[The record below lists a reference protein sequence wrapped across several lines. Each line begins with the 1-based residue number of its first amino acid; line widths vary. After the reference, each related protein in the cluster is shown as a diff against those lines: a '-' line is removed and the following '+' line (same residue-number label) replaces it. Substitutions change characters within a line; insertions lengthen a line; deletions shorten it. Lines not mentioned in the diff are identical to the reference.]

1 MNLEIEFKRLMTVT
15 LGSFLAVFGLTF
27 FIVPNELV
35 SGGLTGYA
43 LLTRYGL
50 SLMDIDVSLSIL
62 VAIVNL
68 PVMVLGFI
76 GVSRKFVYY
85 SMYSIVLQVIL
96 IGLLENVDPI
106 FGTDLFAGSIIGGL
120 IVGVGAAIT
129 LKAGASLGG
138 LDIVSQFFALK
149 FNVSVGYVSIIANGG
164 ILALA
169 FLLFNPNIALYTL
182 LMFVVINMV
191 VDRVHTAYKRVRLE
205 IVTSSGDEVKQELI
219 SHYIRGITLMDG
231 VGAYTGSKRTVLLMV
246 TQSHEV
252 YDVQKTILA
261 IDPDAFISMTPVRLL
276 AGKFNRVVIK

>member
-1 MNLEIEFKRLMTVT
+1 LNLEIEFKRLLVVT

-50 SLMDIDVSLSIL
+50 SLLNINVSLSVL
-62 VAIVNL
+62 VAIVNI
-68 PVMVLGFI
+68 PVMVLGFV
-76 GVSRKFVYY
+76 GVSRMFVYY
-85 SMYSIVLQVIL
+85 SMYSIVFQVIL
-96 IGLLENVDPI
+96 IGLLENVEPI
-106 FGTDLFAGSIIGGL
+106 FGTDLFAGAIIGGL
-120 IVGVGAAIT
+120 VVGIGAAIT

-149 FNVSVGYVSIIANGG
+149 FNISVGYVSIIANGG
-164 ILALA
+164 ILAIA
-169 FLLFNPNIALYTL
+169 FLLFDPNIALYTL
-182 LMFVVINMV
+182 LMFVVVNMV

-205 IVTSSGDEVKQELI
+205 IVTSHGEAVKAELI
-219 SHYIRGITLMDG
+219 SHYIRGITLVDG

-246 TQSHEV
+246 TQAHEV

-276 AGKFNRVVIK
+276 AGKFNRVIIK

>member
-1 MNLEIEFKRLMTVT
+1 MNLEIEIKRLLTVT

-27 FIVPNELV
+27 FIVPNALV

-43 LLTRYGL
+43 ILTQYGL
-50 SLMDIDVSLSIL
+50 SLIDVEISLSLL
-62 VAIVNL
+62 VAMVNI
-68 PVMVLGFI
+68 PVMILGFV

-96 IGLLENVDPI
+96 IGLLENVEPI
-106 FGTDLFAGSIIGGL
+106 FGTDLFAGAIIGGL
-120 IVGVGAAIT
+120 IVGIGAAIT
-129 LKAGASLGG
+129 LKSGASLGG

-149 FNVSVGYVSIIANGG
+149 FNISVGYVSIVANGG
-164 ILALA
+164 ILAIA
-169 FLLFNPNIALYTL
+169 FLLFDPNVALYTL
-182 LMFVVINMV
+182 LMFVVVNMV

-205 IVTSSGDEVKQELI
+205 IVTSFGEQVKQELI

-261 IDPDAFISMTPVRLL
+261 IDPDAFISMSPVRLL
-276 AGKFNRVVIK
+276 AGKFNRVIIK

>member
-1 MNLEIEFKRLMTVT
+1 LNLEIEFKRLLTVT

-43 LLTRYGL
+43 FLTGYGL
-50 SLMDIDVSLSIL
+50 SLININVSLSVL
-62 VAIVNL
+62 VAIVNI
-68 PVMVLGFI
+68 PVMVLGFV

-85 SMYSIVLQVIL
+85 SMYSIVLQVFL
-96 IGLLENVDPI
+96 IGLLENVAPI
-106 FGTDLFAGSIIGGL
+106 FGTDLFAGAIIGGL

-129 LKAGASLGG
+129 LKSGASLGG

-149 FNVSVGYVSIIANGG
+149 FNISVGYVSIVANGG

-169 FLLFNPNIALYTL
+169 FLLFDPNIALYTL
-182 LMFVVINMV
+182 LMFVVVNMV

-205 IVTSSGDEVKQELI
+205 IVTSNGEEVKQELI
-219 SHYIRGITLMDG
+219 SHYIRGITLVDG
-231 VGAYTGSKRTVLLMV
+231 IGAYTGSKRTVLLMV
-246 TQSHEV
+246 TQAHEV
-252 YDVQKTILA
+252 YDVQKTILT
-261 IDPDAFISMTPVRLL
+261 IDPDAFISMTPVQLL

>member
-1 MNLEIEFKRLMTVT
+1 MNLEIEFKRLLTVT

-43 LLTRYGL
+43 ILTRYGL
-50 SLMDIDVSLSIL
+50 SLIDVDISLSIL
-62 VAIVNL
+62 VAMVNI
-68 PVMVLGFI
+68 PVMILGFI

-85 SMYSIVLQVIL
+85 SMYSIVLQVVL
-96 IGLLENVDPI
+96 IGLLENVEPI
-106 FGTDLFAGSIIGGL
+106 FANDLFAGSIIGGL
-120 IVGVGAAIT
+120 IVGIGAAIT

-138 LDIVSQFFALK
+138 LDIVSQFFALRY
-149 FNVSVGYVSIIANGG
+149 NISVGYVSIVANGA
-164 ILALA
+164 ILVIA
-169 FLLFNPNIALYTL
+169 FLLFDPNIALYTL

-205 IVTSSGDEVKQELI
+205 IVTGSGDEVKQELI

-252 YDVQKTILA
+252 YDVQKTILT
-261 IDPDAFISMTPVRLL
+261 IDPDAFISMSPVRLL
-276 AGKFNRVVIK
+276 AGKFNKVVIK

>member
-1 MNLEIEFKRLMTVT
+1 LNLEIEFKRLLTVT

-50 SLMDIDVSLSIL
+50 SLININVSLSVL
-62 VAIVNL
+62 VAIVNI
-68 PVMVLGFI
+68 PVMVLGFV

-85 SMYSIVLQVIL
+85 SMYSIVLQVFL
-96 IGLLENVDPI
+96 IGLLENVAPI
-106 FGTDLFAGSIIGGL
+106 FGTDLFAGAIIGGL

-129 LKAGASLGG
+129 LKSGASLGG

-149 FNVSVGYVSIIANGG
+149 FNISVGYVSIVANGG

-169 FLLFNPNIALYTL
+169 FLLFDPNIALYTL
-182 LMFVVINMV
+182 LMFVVVNMV

-205 IVTSSGDEVKQELI
+205 IVTSNGEEVKQELI
-219 SHYIRGITLMDG
+219 SHYIRGITLVDG
-231 VGAYTGSKRTVLLMV
+231 IGAYTGSKRTVLLMV
-246 TQSHEV
+246 TQAHEV
-252 YDVQKTILA
+252 YDVQKTILT
-261 IDPDAFISMTPVRLL
+261 IDPDAFISMTPVQLL

>member
-1 MNLEIEFKRLMTVT
+1 LNLEIEVKRLLIVT

-50 SLMDIDVSLSIL
+50 SLLNINVSLSVL
-62 VAIVNL
+62 VAIVNI
-68 PVMVLGFI
+68 PVMVLGFV

-85 SMYSIVLQVIL
+85 SMYSIVFQVIL
-96 IGLLENVDPI
+96 IGLLENVEPI
-106 FGTDLFAGSIIGGL
+106 FGTDLFAGAIIGGL
-120 IVGVGAAIT
+120 VVGVGAAIT

-149 FNVSVGYVSIIANGG
+149 FNISVGYVSIIANGG
-164 ILALA
+164 ILAIA
-169 FLLFNPNIALYTL
+169 FLLFDPNIALYTL
-182 LMFVVINMV
+182 LMFVVVNMV
-191 VDRVHTAYKRVRLE
+191 VDRIHTAYKRVRLE
-205 IVTSSGDEVKQELI
+205 IVTSHGEAVKAELI
-219 SHYIRGITLMDG
+219 SHYIRGITLVDG

-246 TQSHEV
+246 TQAHEV

-261 IDPDAFISMTPVRLL
+261 IDPEAFISMTPVRLL
-276 AGKFNRVVIK
+276 AGKFNRVIIK

>member
-1 MNLEIEFKRLMTVT
+1 MNLEIEVKRLLIVT

-50 SLMDIDVSLSIL
+50 SLLNINVSLSVL
-62 VAIVNL
+62 VAIVNI
-68 PVMVLGFI
+68 PVMVLGFV

-85 SMYSIVLQVIL
+85 SMYSIVFQVIL
-96 IGLLENVDPI
+96 IGLLENVEPI
-106 FGTDLFAGSIIGGL
+106 FGTDLFAGAIIGGL
-120 IVGVGAAIT
+120 VVGVGAAIT

-149 FNVSVGYVSIIANGG
+149 FNISVGYVSIIANGG
-164 ILALA
+164 ILAIA
-169 FLLFNPNIALYTL
+169 FLLFDPNIALYTL
-182 LMFVVINMV
+182 LMFVVVNMV
-191 VDRVHTAYKRVRLE
+191 VDRIHTAYKRVRLE
-205 IVTSSGDEVKQELI
+205 IVTSHGEAVKAELI
-219 SHYIRGITLMDG
+219 SHYIRGITLVDG

-246 TQSHEV
+246 TQAHEV

-261 IDPDAFISMTPVRLL
+261 IDPEAFISMTPVRLL
-276 AGKFNRVVIK
+276 AGKFNRVIIK

>member
-1 MNLEIEFKRLMTVT
+1 MNLEIEFKRLLTVT

-43 LLTRYGL
+43 ILTRYGL
-50 SLMDIDVSLSIL
+50 SLIDVDISLSIL
-62 VAIVNL
+62 VAMVNI

-85 SMYSIVLQVIL
+85 SMYSIVLQVVL
-96 IGLLENVDPI
+96 IGLLENVEPI
-106 FGTDLFAGSIIGGL
+106 FANDLFAGSIIGGL

-138 LDIVSQFFALK
+138 LDIVSQFFALRY
-149 FNVSVGYVSIIANGG
+149 NISVGYVSIVANGA
-164 ILALA
+164 ILVLA
-169 FLLFNPNIALYTL
+169 FLLFDPNIALYTL

-205 IVTSSGDEVKQELI
+205 IVTGSGDEVKQELI

-252 YDVQKTILA
+252 YDVQKTILT
-261 IDPDAFISMTPVRLL
+261 IDPDAFISMSPVRLL
-276 AGKFNRVVIK
+276 AGKFNKVVIK

>member
-1 MNLEIEFKRLMTVT
+1 MNLEIEFKRLLVVT

-50 SLMDIDVSLSIL
+50 SLLNINVSLSVL
-62 VAIVNL
+62 VAIVNI
-68 PVMVLGFI
+68 PVMVLGFV

-85 SMYSIVLQVIL
+85 SMYSIVFQVIL
-96 IGLLENVDPI
+96 IGLLENVEPI
-106 FGTDLFAGSIIGGL
+106 FGTDLFAGAIIGGL
-120 IVGVGAAIT
+120 VVGIGAAIT

-149 FNVSVGYVSIIANGG
+149 FNISVGYVSIIANGG
-164 ILALA
+164 ILAIA
-169 FLLFNPNIALYTL
+169 FLLFDPNIALYTL
-182 LMFVVINMV
+182 LMFVVVNMV

-205 IVTSSGDEVKQELI
+205 IVTSHGEVVKAELI
-219 SHYIRGITLMDG
+219 SHYIRGITLVDG

-246 TQSHEV
+246 TQAHEV

-276 AGKFNRVVIK
+276 AGKFNRVIIK

>member
-1 MNLEIEFKRLMTVT
+1 MNLEIEFKRLLVVT

-50 SLMDIDVSLSIL
+50 SLLNINVSLSVL
-62 VAIVNL
+62 VAIVNI
-68 PVMVLGFI
+68 PVMVLGFV

-85 SMYSIVLQVIL
+85 SMYSIVFQVIL
-96 IGLLENVDPI
+96 IGLLENVEPI
-106 FGTDLFAGSIIGGL
+106 FGTDLFAGAIIGGL
-120 IVGVGAAIT
+120 VVGIGAAIT

-149 FNVSVGYVSIIANGG
+149 FNISVGYVSIIANGG
-164 ILALA
+164 ILAIA
-169 FLLFNPNIALYTL
+169 FLLFDPNIALYTL
-182 LMFVVINMV
+182 LMFVVVNMV

-205 IVTSSGDEVKQELI
+205 IVTSHGEAVKAELI
-219 SHYIRGITLMDG
+219 SHYIRGITLVDG

-246 TQSHEV
+246 TQAHEV

-276 AGKFNRVVIK
+276 AGKFNRVIIK

>member
-1 MNLEIEFKRLMTVT
+1 MNLEIEFKRLLTVT

-27 FIVPNELV
+27 FIVPNGLV

-43 LLTRYGL
+43 ILTRYGL
-50 SLMDIDVSLSIL
+50 SLIDVDISLSIL
-62 VAIVNL
+62 VAMVNI

-85 SMYSIVLQVIL
+85 SMYSIVLQVVL
-96 IGLLENVDPI
+96 IGLLENVEPI
-106 FGTDLFAGSIIGGL
+106 FANDLFAGSIIGGL
-120 IVGVGAAIT
+120 IIGVGAAIT

-138 LDIVSQFFALK
+138 LDIVSQFFALRY
-149 FNVSVGYVSIIANGG
+149 NISVGYVSIVANGA
-164 ILALA
+164 ILVLA
-169 FLLFNPNIALYTL
+169 FMLFDPNIALYTL

-205 IVTSSGDEVKQELI
+205 IVTGSGDEVKQELI

-252 YDVQKTILA
+252 YDVQKTILT
-261 IDPDAFISMTPVRLL
+261 IDPDAFISMSPVRLL
-276 AGKFNRVVIK
+276 AGKFNKVVIK

>member
-1 MNLEIEFKRLMTVT
+1 MNLEIEFKRLLVVT

-50 SLMDIDVSLSIL
+50 SLLNINVSLSVL
-62 VAIVNL
+62 VAIVNI
-68 PVMVLGFI
+68 PVMVLGFV

-85 SMYSIVLQVIL
+85 SMYSIVFQVIL
-96 IGLLENVDPI
+96 IGLLENVEPI
-106 FGTDLFAGSIIGGL
+106 FGTDLFAGAIIGGL
-120 IVGVGAAIT
+120 VVGIGAAIT

-149 FNVSVGYVSIIANGG
+149 FNISVGYVSIIANGG
-164 ILALA
+164 ILAIA
-169 FLLFNPNIALYTL
+169 FLLFDPNIALYTL
-182 LMFVVINMV
+182 LMFVVVNMV
-191 VDRVHTAYKRVRLE
+191 VDRIHTAYKRVRLE
-205 IVTSSGDEVKQELI
+205 IVTSHGEAVKAELI
-219 SHYIRGITLMDG
+219 SHYIRGITLVDG

-246 TQSHEV
+246 TQAHEV

-276 AGKFNRVVIK
+276 AGKFNRVIIK